1 MAPGISSLTYFTY
14 LNVTNGESSIV
25 HARVCV
31 CVDASVVCYKMIE
44 VIDCLL
50 FFFALTDWTFPRS
63 DFSMPG
69 PPVSMPGPSIS
80 MPGPSVSMPGPS
92 ISVPGPSVSSPGP
105 SATANGTVPDF
116 PVLPDIPDLP
126 SIPTHSVGRSSVTS
140 DDVDFD
146 DLTKRFEELKKR
158 K

>member
-1 MAPGISSLTYFTY
+1 LLLFVLMAPGISSLTYFTY

-80 MPGPSVSMPGPS
+80 
-92 ISVPGPSVSSPGP
+92 VPGPSVSSPGP